1 MFGKKVSS
9 EPLIIDIS
17 ENRVTVIDY
26 SVDTKTGNT
35 LIQGIGQTQLPF
47 GVVSTNTIEQ
57 ETALIQAIENA
68 RLEAEIRNKDEEK
81 TSIVL
86 GVSGPLVEIK
96 DRIVEINRDKSQK
109 SIKLK
114 EWINTIDDIY
124 VQFDEEVYTT
134 SQGHKLPLSLAQ
146 ISLNDIRLDG
156 EQILSPIGEKSQT
169 ISLETL
175 NTYIPTVYK
184 QSLLNIEKSIGL
196 SIEGVYQH
204 GYAVGQLI
212 LDYNSSRDISVIL
225 VDIRF
230 GHTTISIIQNQKIR
244 YIQSFSMGSH
254 SFTQAIANTFQITI
268 DEAETVR
275 QEYSRLQL
283 PRDMSRR
290 ITDALEPEISLWLQG
305 IILSLQEAQLE
316 NLPPHVLLYGEGAQL
331 LGVKEA
337 LEYSNWYKS
346 LNSSIKPG
354 ISILTP
360 KQFPHII
367 DMTSKIDDALY
378 IDILGLIHAAN
389 IPTDIHLPYRL
400 SE

>member
-17 ENRVTVIDY
+17 ENRVTVVDY
-26 SVDTKTGNT
+26 TVDIKTGTT

-47 GVVSTNTIEQ
+47 GVVNTNAIEQ
-57 ETALIQAIENA
+57 ETLLIQAIENA
-68 RLEAEIRNKDEEK
+68 CLESKANTDEDK
-81 TSIVL
+81 TGMIL
-86 GVSGPLVEIK
+86 GVSGPLVEMK
-96 DRIVEINRDKSQK
+96 DRIVEINREKPRK
-109 SIKLK
+109 SINSK

-124 VQFDEEVYTT
+124 VQFDEEPYVT
-134 SQGHKLPLSLAQ
+134 SLGHKLPLSLAQ

-156 EQILSPIGEKSQT
+156 EETLSPIGEKAHT
-169 ISLETL
+169 ITLETL
-175 NTYIPTVYK
+175 NTYIPIAYK
-184 QSLLNIEKSIGL
+184 QSLINIEKSIEL

-212 LDYNSSRDISVIL
+212 LDYNSNKDISVIL

-230 GHTTISIIQNQKIR
+230 GHTTISTIQNQKIN

-254 SFTQAIANTFQITI
+254 SFTQAIANAFQITI
-268 DEAETVR
+268 DEAEIVR

-316 NLPPHVLLYGEGAQL
+316 NLPPHILLYGEGAQL
-331 LGVKEA
+331 LGIKEA
-337 LEYSNWYKS
+337 LEYSNWHKS
-346 LNSSIKPG
+346 VNSLIKPG

-360 KQFPHII
+360 QQFPHII
-367 DMTSKIDDALY
+367 DMTSKIDNARY
-378 IDILGLIHAAN
+378 IDIIGLIHIAN

>member
-1 MFGKKVSS
+1 MFGKKTAS

-26 SVDTKTGNT
+26 TVDDKTGNT
-35 LIQGIGQTQLPF
+35 LIHGIGQTQLPF
-47 GVVSTNTIEQ
+47 GVVNTNIIEQ
-57 ETALIQAIENA
+57 ETVLIQAIENA
-68 RLEAEIRNKDEEK
+68 RLEAETSNDEIK
-81 TSIVL
+81 TGTIL

-96 DRIVEINRDKSQK
+96 DRIAEINRDKPNK
-109 SIKLK
+109 SIKSK

-124 VQFDEEVYTT
+124 VQFDAESYAT
-134 SQGHKLPLSLAQ
+134 SQGHKLPLSLVQ

-156 EQILSPIGEKSQT
+156 VETLSPIDEKAQT
-169 ISLETL
+169 ITLETL
-175 NTYIPTVYK
+175 NTYIPTSYK
-184 QSLLNIEKSIGL
+184 QSLVNIEKSIGL
-196 SIEGVYQH
+196 TIEGVYQH

-212 LDYNSSRDISVIL
+212 LDYNRSRDIAVIL

-230 GHTTISIIQNQKIR
+230 GHTTISIVQNQKIK

-316 NLPPHVLLYGEGAQL
+316 NLPPYVLLYGEGAQL
-331 LGVKEA
+331 LGIKEA

-346 LNSSIKPG
+346 LNSTVKPG
-354 ISILTP
+354 VSILTP

-367 DMTSKIDDALY
+367 DMTSKIENARY

>member
-1 MFGKKVSS
+1 MFGKKVSAQ
-9 EPLIIDIS
+9 PLIIDIS

-26 SVDTKTGNT
+26 TVDFKTGNT
-35 LIQGIGQTQLPF
+35 LIHGIGQAQLPF
-47 GVVSTNTIEQ
+47 GVVNTNSIEQ
-57 ETALIQAIENA
+57 EPLLIQAIETA
-68 RLEAEIRNKDEEK
+68 RLEAETNTDEEK
-81 TSIVL
+81 TGVIL
-86 GVSGPLVEIK
+86 GVSGPLIEIK
-96 DRIVEINRDKSQK
+96 DRIVEINREKPQN
-109 SIKLK
+109 SIKSK

-124 VQFDEEVYTT
+124 IQFDAESYGA
-134 SQGHKLPLSLAQ
+134 SQGHKLPLSLVQ

-156 EQILSPIGEKSQT
+156 EETLSPIGEKAQT

-175 NTYIPTVYK
+175 NTYIPSSYK

-196 SIEGVYQH
+196 TIEGVYQH

-212 LDYNSSRDISVIL
+212 LDYNSNKDISVIL
-225 VDIRF
+225 IDIRF
-230 GHTTISIIQNQKIR
+230 GHTTISIIQNQKIS

-268 DEAETVR
+268 DEAESVR

-290 ITDALEPEISLWLQG
+290 ITDALESEISLWLQG

-316 NLPPHVLLYGEGAQL
+316 NLPPYVLLYGEGAQL
-331 LGVKEA
+331 LGVKEV

-346 LNSSIKPG
+346 LNSNIKPG

-367 DMTSKIDDALY
+367 DMTSKIDNTLY
-378 IDILGLIHAAN
+378 IDLLGLIHVAN

>member
-17 ENRVTVIDY
+17 ENRVTVVNY
-26 SVDTKTGNT
+26 TVDMKTNNT

-47 GVVSTNTIEQ
+47 GVVDTNSIEQ
-57 ETALIQAIENA
+57 ETILIQAIENA
-68 RLEAEIRNKDEEK
+68 RLEAEISTDEEK
-81 TSIVL
+81 IGIIL
-86 GVSGPLVEIK
+86 GVSGPLIETK
-96 DRIVEINRDKSQK
+96 NRIVEINREKSHKNIK
-109 SIKLK
+109 SK

-124 VQFDEEVYTT
+124 VQFDGESYIT
-134 SQGHKLPLSLAQ
+134 SQGHRLPLSLAQ

-156 EQILSPIGEKSQT
+156 EETLSPIGEKAQT

-175 NTYIPTVYK
+175 NTYIPTAYK
-184 QSLLNIEKSIGL
+184 QSLLNISKSIGL
-196 SIEGVYQH
+196 TIEGVYQH

-212 LDYNSSRDISVIL
+212 LDYNNSKDISVIL

-230 GHTTISIIQNQKIR
+230 GHTSISIIQNQRIN

-254 SFTQAIANTFQITI
+254 SFTQAIANAFQITL

-316 NLPPHVLLYGEGAQL
+316 NLPPHVFLYGEGAQL

-346 LNSSIKPG
+346 LNSHIKPG

-360 KQFPHII
+360 QQFPHIV
-367 DMTSKIDDALY
+367 DMTSKVDNALY
-378 IDILGLIHAAN
+378 IDIIGLIHVAN